1 MTAAHFRRLVR
12 IALGYVG
19 LWLIVAVFSTS
30 EFLRRVMA
38 AYNEAPPLIDVLQF
52 QIVSALNWAMLTP
65 IVVAIAER
73 LPLRG
78 PHALRNTTF
87 FVAFVPV
94 VATLRAIWGAIVMN
108 LVEDGYIQPA
118 FIRLSIGIRFHHY
131 MFVLIVIITVT
142 NVLVAQAEEVER
154 ERRTI
159 VLETAVTTAEIEDMR
174 ARLQPQ
180 FLFAS
185 LDAIAARIRTAPAE
199 ADRMIVSLSY
209 LLRQSLDF
217 GQRDDIALSDE
228 LAFIERYLTI
238 QRLRF
243 DGALTTRVEVDD
255 DVLDARV
262 QPFLLQPLV
271 DDAVTSGS
279 GAIEIYARAN
289 GSRLRLE
296 VQGAKTVALEVPLVL
311 PEAEVKQ
318 CAS

>member
-1 MTAAHFRRLVR
+1 MTLPHFLRLVR
-12 IALGYVG
+12 IALGYIG
-19 LWLIVAVFSTS
+19 IWLIVALFSTS
-30 EFLRRVMA
+30 EFLRRVLA
-38 AYNEAPPLIDVLQF
+38 TFNSTPPLIDVLEF
-52 QIVSALNWAMLTP
+52 QIVSSLNWAMVTP

-78 PHALRNTTF
+78 PHALRNTAF
-87 FVAFVPV
+87 FVAFVPAF
-94 VATLRAIWGAIVMN
+94 ATLRAIWGAIVMN
-108 LVEDGYIQPA
+108 IVEDGYIQPA
-118 FIRLSIGIRFHHY
+118 FIRLSLGIRFHHY
-131 MFVLIVIITVT
+131 MFVLIVIIAVT
-142 NVLVAQAEEVER
+142 NVVLAQAEEVER

-180 FLFAS
+180 FLFAT
-185 LDAIAARIRTAPAE
+185 LDAIVARIRSAPAE

-209 LLRQSLDF
+209 LLRRSLDF
-217 GQRDDIALSDE
+217 AQRDDIALSDE
-228 LAFIERYLTI
+228 LAFIERYLAI

-243 DGALTTRVEVDD
+243 EGALTTRVEVED

-279 GAIEIYARAN
+279 GMVEIHGRAT

-296 VQGAKTVALEVPLVL
+296 VQGAKTVTLEVPLVL